1 MKSTDQFDLLR
12 HSDAAKAN
20 AYRVAA
26 DTARVDPFWTEEER
40 AKRAAYYEAEA
51 NRFDQRISPKEK
63 AI

>member
-1 MKSTDQFDLLR
+1 MKSTDQLDLIR
-12 HSDAAKAN
+12 HSDAAKAH

-51 NRFDQRISPKEK
+51 KRFERKRGS
-63 AI
+63 